1 MRISQVSS
9 VRIPPHMT
17 MRKRSAIVSPDGI
30 LDLPATPVIA
40 DNEKYG
46 APELQGHMVVRGIT
60 HNAHLALAERL
71 AQEGQ
76 LEVIGKSGSSRVG
89 LEVIQRDGE
98 KVQVDHQAGSI
109 IVPVGVLSVRAVEV
123 RQNGVR
129 DDLLSVLAAITRERD
144 VAIGR
149 VAMADPA
156 DALSREEVLA
166 AFQKNELALPAH
178 PSPEACVDEQGH
190 LVLPLESLRFAF
202 CEANFRTAQ
211 KRDVIRFGKHGLA
224 GLQEE
229 RQGLP
234 KEIGGKQF
242 FVGGIRV
249 SIGPYIGI
257 IDAETNKPGV
267 VHLAARILDGIRTTG
282 LDDPR
287 QVELFNQLYDAV
299 STGDLRV
306 RIRLHHASKDAQQF
320 AKCVI
325 NRRTIVSGVSLP
337 DVIELQG
344 HPERI
349 MDLMRL
355 VSPSVADGN
364 PCGYFVGPGRAHKVE
379 WVDEASDGFQ
389 NRHLEIAAPKFSAGD
404 PDYCVRGQ
412 EIPQEAEVLA
422 GLLGYVGQ
430 DQSHSRLYAQWG
442 FPDTDTMRFMNKS
455 GIGVFV
461 AHDVRVDPERTYESR
476 IPMLTR
482 RRTVLFSPAG
492 ERGGATVE
500 RQPSSDIFFDD
511 KRFAAFQ
518 KMYGEG
524 ARFLLVRHEAPDA
537 FDEAQTVPEEV
548 LVWDERG
555 FWVRPEAQE
564 RLEKVDTLI
573 AMYGSH
579 VDGMTEVLT
588 EQVNRFALRMKKLF
602 GESVGFIHGK
612 GPGVMYLADVAARN
626 LPEIARGRTGYEEID
641 EGILSLGV
649 GIDLEQQDQAIN
661 YHPHAQVD
669 FSSQHRLVRQKHMND
684 RTSFN
689 IFNLGGAGTLE
700 EVALSLCSQKLY
712 KNILTPLIFVDPK
725 GISNEGDNYWNKL
738 KVFIDDMATR
748 KEISSGVAGQASVNI
763 QLLQGHMKNF
773 VHVVDSYDEA
783 ADIIEGFVKD
793 PVGYYVKAGVAKKE
807 FIAAY
812 NGALEVRQ
820 DTHFPMPHW
829 MDVQRYSSMFE
840 DDRWLAEGQ
849 ETS

>member
-1 MRISQVSS
+1 
-9 VRIPPHMT
+9 
-17 MRKRSAIVSPDGI
+17 
-30 LDLPATPVIA
+30 
-40 DNEKYG
+40 
-46 APELQGHMVVRGIT
+46 
-60 HNAHLALAERL
+60 
-71 AQEGQ
+71 
-76 LEVIGKSGSSRVG
+76 
-89 LEVIQRDGE
+89 
-98 KVQVDHQAGSI
+98 
-109 IVPVGVLSVRAVEV
+109 
-123 RQNGVR
+123 
-129 DDLLSVLAAITRERD
+129 
-144 VAIGR
+144 
-149 VAMADPA
+149 
-156 DALSREEVLA
+156 EEVLA
-166 AFQKNELALPAH
+166 AFQRHELALPAH
-178 PSPEACVDEQGH
+178 LSPEASVDEQGH

-229 RQGLP
+229 RKRLP

-320 AKCVI
+320 AKRVI
-325 NRRTIVSGVSLP
+325 NRRTIESGVSLP
-337 DVIELQG
+337 DVIELQD

-364 PCGYFVGPGRAHKVE
+364 PCGYFVGPGRAHKE
-379 WVDEASDGFQ
+379 QWVDDASDGFQ
-389 NRHLEIAAPKFSAGD
+389 NRNLEIAAPKFSAGD
-404 PDYCVRGQ
+404 PDYCVRGP

-442 FPDTDTMRFMNKS
+442 FPDTDTMRYMHKS

-482 RRTVLFSPAG
+482 RRTVLLPSRDG
-492 ERGGATVE
+492 DSSATAE

-518 KMYGEG
+518 KMHGEG

-537 FDEAQTVPEEV
+537 FDEEQTVPEEV

-555 FWVRPEAQE
+555 FWVRPESME
-564 RLEKVDTLI
+564 RVERVDTLI

-579 VDGMTEVLT
+579 VKGMTKILT
-588 EQVNRFALRMKKLF
+588 EQITRFELRMKKLF
-602 GESVGFIHGK
+602 KERGGVIHGK
-612 GPGVMYLADVAARN
+612 GPGVMYITDHVARH
-626 LPEIARGRTGYEEID
+626 LPELAQGHPDFADSVTEPMVSI
-641 EGILSLGV
+641 GV
-649 GIDLEQQDQAIN
+649 GIDLEQQDQKIN
-661 YHPHAQVD
+661 FRPDAQVD
-669 FSSQHRLVRQKHMND
+669 FGAQHRLVRQKHMND
-684 RTSFN
+684 RATFN
-689 IFNLGGAGTLE
+689 VFNLGGAGTLE
-700 EVALSLCSQKLY
+700 EIALSLCSQKLY

-725 GISNEGDNYWNKL
+725 GISNEGGNFWAKL
-738 KVFIDDMATR
+738 EAFIDDMSTTKQIVVEEDGLPERSVQLGEA
-748 KEISSGVAGQASVNI
+748 EVSQARVNI

-773 VHVVDSYDEA
+773 IHVVDSYDEA
-783 ADIIEGFVKD
+783 ADIIEAFVGD
-793 PVGYYVKAGVAKKE
+793 PVGYYVKAGVTKRE
-807 FIAAY
+807 FITAFE
-812 NGALEVRQ
+812 GALEVRR
-820 DTHFPMPHW
+820 DTNFPMPHW
-829 MDVQRYSSMFE
+829 IDVHAYSEMLE
-840 DDRWLAEGQ
+840 DSRWPKEAQ
-849 ETS
+849 ETP